1 MANFRR
7 LWFSRGAKS
16 DTGVIVKFKGLHDI
30 EYREGERKLIA
41 FRERLT
47 GDPAMEIDSTSIES
61 WQPPFS
67 DELLTDAKRREILD
81 NICRAADRLGITYVV
96 R

>member
-7 LWFSRGAKS
+7 LWFGHGAKS
-16 DTGVIVKFKGLHDI
+16 DTGVIIKFKGLHGI
-30 EYREGERKLIA
+30 EYREGERRLIA

-47 GDPAMEIDSTSIES
+47 GDPAMDIDSASIES
-61 WQPPFS
+61 WLPPFS
-67 DELLTDAKRREILD
+67 DETLTDAKRREILD
-81 NICRAADRLGITYVV
+81 NTCRAADRLGITYVV